1 MPLFEY
7 TGLDNQG
14 HKVSGRIDGPG
25 FGPVRQQLR
34 EKGIFPTKLQESSLV
49 GARSRWSDFRSFL
62 QRCST
67 AELASATRQL
77 ATLLV
82 AGLSLDTALGSVA
95 EQSDQ
100 SMIGRVLA
108 NVREEVMQGNSLH
121 ESLAKH
127 RTVFPDLFINMV
139 QVGENSGTL
148 DKTLHRLADFLESQ
162 GRTRARIQAALAYPV
177 LMTLVGSTVL
187 VFLFVFVVPKITRML
202 QEMKMALPWPTLL
215 LINLVDLLL
224 AWWWLLLLGL
234 VLGFIGLQRYWRTEA
249 GRLRID
255 RMLLKAPL
263 FGRLLLLI
271 ATTRFARTLGT
282 LLQSGVP
289 MLKALDIA
297 RTLLANRVLSR
308 AVGTAKLRVQEGG
321 SLAVALR
328 ETAVFPSMLVQLTAA
343 GEQSGKLEEM
353 LFRVADT
360 YEHQTDLSISGMLS
374 LLEPLM
380 ILFMGVVV
388 GFAVLAILLP
398 IFQASQG
405 FG

>member
-1 MPLFEY
+1 VPLFEY
-7 TGLDNQG
+7 TGLDNHG
-14 HKVSGRIDGPG
+14 RKVSGRIDGPG
-25 FGPVRQQLR
+25 PGPVRQQLR
-34 EKGIFPTKLQESSLV
+34 EKGIFPTGLHESSLA
-49 GARSRWSDFRSFL
+49 GARRGWLDLRSL
-62 QRCST
+62 LHRCST

-95 EQSDQ
+95 EQADQ
-100 SMIGRVLA
+100 SMIGQVLA

-121 ESLAKH
+121 EALARH
-127 RTVFPDLFINMV
+127 RAVFPDLFINMV

-148 DKTLHRLADFLESQ
+148 DTALLRLADFLEGQ
-162 GRTRARIQAALAYPV
+162 DRTRARIQAALAYPV

-202 QEMKMALPWPTLL
+202 LEMKMALPWPTLL
-215 LINLVDLLL
+215 LINLVDLLV

-234 VLGFIGLQRYWRTEA
+234 VLGFTGLRRYWRTEA
-249 GRLRID
+249 GRMRID
-255 RMLLKAPL
+255 RMLLKAPV

-289 MLKALDIA
+289 LLKALDIA
-297 RTLLANRVLSR
+297 RNLLTNRVLRR
-308 AVGTAKLRVQEGG
+308 AVETARLRVQEGG
-321 SLAVALR
+321 SLAGVLR

>member
-7 TGLDNQG
+7 TGLDKLG
-14 HKVSGRIDGPG
+14 RKVSGRIDGPG
-25 FGPVRQQLR
+25 SGLVCQQLR
-34 EKGIFPTKLQESSLV
+34 ERGIFPTEVHESSLV
-49 GARSRWSDFRSFL
+49 GVRRRWSDLRSL
-62 QRCST
+62 LRRCST

-100 SMIGRVLA
+100 AMLGQILA
-108 NVREEVMQGNSLH
+108 NVREDVIQGNSLH

-187 VFLFVFVVPKITRML
+187 TFLFVFVVPKITRML

-234 VLGFIGLQRYWRTEA
+234 VFGFTGLRRYWRTEA

-282 LLQSGVP
+282 MLQSGVP
-289 MLKALDIA
+289 LLKALDVA
-297 RTLLANRVLSR
+297 RNLLVNRVLRR
-308 AVGTAKLRVQEGG
+308 AVETAKLRVQEGG

>member
-1 MPLFEY
+1 MPLFAY
-7 TGLDNQG
+7 TGFDNLG
-14 HKVSGRIDGPG
+14 HKVSGRIDAPG
-25 FGPVRQQLR
+25 TVLVCQQLR
-34 EKGIFPTKLQESSLV
+34 ERGIFPTEVRESSLV
-49 GARSRWSDFRSFL
+49 GVRHRWSDLRFLL

-82 AGLSLDTALGSVA
+82 AGLSLDTALSSVA
-95 EQSDQ
+95 DQSEQ
-100 SMIGRVLA
+100 SMIGQVLV
-108 NVREEVMQGNSLH
+108 NVREDVIQGNSFY

-148 DKTLHRLADFLESQ
+148 DKTLHRLADFLEAQ
-162 GRTRARIQAALAYPV
+162 DRTRARIQAALAYPV

-202 QEMKMALPWPTLL
+202 QEMKMVLPWPTLL
-215 LINLVDLLL
+215 LINLVDLLV

-234 VLGFIGLQRYWRTEA
+234 ALSFIGLRRYWRTEA
-249 GRLRID
+249 GRMRID
-255 RMLLKAPL
+255 RMLLKAPVV
-263 FGRLLLLI
+263 GRLLLLI

-289 MLKALDIA
+289 LLKALDIA

-308 AVGTAKLRVQEGG
+308 AVETAKLRVQEGG

-328 ETAVFPSMLVQLTAA
+328 ETAAFPSMLVQLTAV

>member
-7 TGLDNQG
+7 TGLDNSG

-25 FGPVRQQLR
+25 SVLVCQQLR
-34 EKGIFPTKLQESSLV
+34 ERGIFPTDVRESSLV
-49 GARSRWSDFRSFL
+49 GVRRRWSDLRSLL

-100 SMIGRVLA
+100 SMVGQVLA
-108 NVREEVMQGNSLH
+108 NVREDVVQGNSLH

-187 VFLFVFVVPKITRML
+187 AFLFVFVIPQITRML
-202 QEMKMALPWPTLL
+202 QEMKIALPWPTLL
-215 LINLVDLLL
+215 LINLVDLLVAL
-224 AWWWLLLLGL
+224 WWILLLGL
-234 VLGFIGLQRYWRTEA
+234 VLGFTGLRRYWRTEA
-249 GRLRID
+249 GRMRID
-255 RMLLKAPL
+255 RMLLKAPV

-289 MLKALDIA
+289 LLKALDVA
-297 RTLLANRVLSR
+297 RNLLANRVLRR
-308 AVGTAKLRVQEGG
+308 AVETVRLRVQEGA
-321 SLAVALR
+321 SLAGVLR

-360 YEHQTDLSISGMLS
+360 YEHQTDLAISGMLS

>member
-7 TGLDNQG
+7 TGLDTLG
-14 HKVSGRIDGPG
+14 RKVSGRIDGPG
-25 FGPVRQQLR
+25 SGLVCQQLR
-34 EKGIFPTKLQESSLV
+34 ERGIFPTEVHESSLV
-49 GARSRWSDFRSFL
+49 GVRRRWSDLRSL
-62 QRCST
+62 LRRCST

-100 SMIGRVLA
+100 SMLGQILA
-108 NVREEVMQGNSLH
+108 NVREDVIQGNALH
-121 ESLAKH
+121 EALAKH

-177 LMTLVGSTVL
+177 LMTVVGSTVL

-202 QEMKMALPWPTLL
+202 QEMKMALPWPTVL
-215 LINLVDLLL
+215 LINVVDLLL

-234 VLGFIGLQRYWRTEA
+234 ALGFTGLRRYWRTEA

-255 RMLLKAPL
+255 RLLLKAPL

-282 LLQSGVP
+282 MLQSGVP
-289 MLKALDIA
+289 LLKALDIA
-297 RTLLANRVLSR
+297 RNLLANRVLRR
-308 AVGTAKLRVQEGG
+308 AVEAAKLRVQEGG
-321 SLAVALR
+321 GLAVALR
-328 ETAVFPSMLVQLTAA
+328 ETAVFPAMLVQLTAA

>member
-7 TGLDNQG
+7 IGLDSQG
-14 HKVSGRIDGPG
+14 RKVSGRIDGPG
-25 FGPVRQQLR
+25 LGQVSQQLR
-34 EKGIFPTKLQESSLV
+34 ERGIFPTKLHETSIL
-49 GARSRWSDFRSFL
+49 GARRRWSDLRGIM
-62 QRCST
+62 QRCSA

-100 SMIGRVLA
+100 SMIGQVLA
-108 NVREEVMQGNSLH
+108 SVREEVIQGNPLH
-121 ESLAKH
+121 EALAKH

-148 DKTLHRLADFLESQ
+148 DKALHRLADFLESQ
-162 GRTRARIQAALAYPV
+162 DRTRSRIQAALAYPV
-177 LMTLVGSTVL
+177 LMTLVGSSVL

-202 QEMKMALPWPTLL
+202 QEMEMALPWPTLL
-215 LINLVDLLL
+215 LINLVDFLV
-224 AWWWLLLLGL
+224 AWWWLLLIGLGL
-234 VLGFIGLQRYWRTEA
+234 GFTALRRYWRTEA

-255 RMLLKAPL
+255 RILLKVPV

-271 ATTRFARTLGT
+271 ATTRFSRTLGT

-297 RTLLANRVLSR
+297 RNLLDNHVLR
-308 AVGTAKLRVQEGG
+308 QAVATARLRVQEGG

-343 GEQSGKLEEM
+343 GEQSGKLDDM
-353 LFRVADT
+353 LYRVADT
-360 YEHQTDLSISGMLS
+360 YEHQTDLSITGMLS

-380 ILFMGVVV
+380 ILFMGLVV